1 MNLYC
6 FSIILSVSLPCFCFP
21 VCLPQRLVLHHL
33 CQLRSGKQ
41 CLFTLCIP
49 PILPMAS
56 HSLQLLSD
64 IFFSFVTLI
73 RAIKMV
79 FYSSSASSY
88 SFALLMLF
96 LYICVDIFYRE
107 EVRSVLWRRTCY
119 QRMSLLFWKC
129 IGRNFKLMT
138 PHSVFFSVENRSRV
152 ILALLK
158 SESIL
163 IFLFNSDWLLSV
175 EKGVGRKGQGT
186 SLVLLSRHRI

>member
-1 MNLYC
+1 
-6 FSIILSVSLPCFCFP
+6 
-21 VCLPQRLVLHHL
+21 
-33 CQLRSGKQ
+33 
-41 CLFTLCIP
+41 
-49 PILPMAS
+49 
-56 HSLQLLSD
+56 
-64 IFFSFVTLI
+64 
-73 RAIKMV
+73 MV

-119 QRMSLLFWKC
+119 KKMSLLFWKC

-158 SESIL
+158 SELIL